1 MAEILMFRHGP
12 TVWNAEKRMQ
22 GRSDISLSE
31 QGMETVRKWHLPNEW
46 MEVPWYVS
54 PLQRAQQTAE
64 LLGQEKFEIAPL
76 LIEMSWG
83 KWEGQRLPELR
94 ERLGPE
100 MEEMEALGLDLC
112 PPDGES
118 PRNVQER
125 LKPFL
130 KTIAKAEQSVVAVA
144 HKGILRALYAAA
156 TSWDMLGKPNEKIR
170 DNCAHLFQV
179 SPTGEISVKTMNIS
193 LLQSTEFFP
202 RPLNYTP

>member
-1 MAEILMFRHGP
+1 MTDILMFRHGP

-22 GRSDISLSE
+22 GWSDISLSE
-31 QGMETVRKWHLPNEW
+31 QGIKTVRKWHLPNEW
-46 MEVPWYVS
+46 IEVPWYVS

-64 LLGQEKFEIAPL
+64 LLGQEKFEIEPL

-83 KWEGQRLPELR
+83 IWEGERLPELR

-118 PRNVQER
+118 PRDVQKR

-130 KTIAKAEQSVVAVA
+130 NRIAKSNQSIVAVA
-144 HKGILRALYAAA
+144 HKGILRALYADA
-156 TSWDMLGKPNEKIR
+156 TNWDMRVKPNEKIR

-202 RPLNYTP
+202 RPLQHTK